1 MIKNFKNI
9 IIIALIYLC
18 VSSMPSIAVDHNGS
32 ACEVDS
38 SKCYDSDVDLDLAVI
53 TIYLND
59 KDSKVLTLEQDDD
72 GNIYAYDPNSQK
84 TYSVEVY

>member
-9 IIIALIYLC
+9 VIITLLC
-18 VSSMPSIAVDHNGS
+18 LCISSMASFAADYNGS

-38 SKCYDSDVDLDLAVI
+38 SNCYDSNVDLDLSVI

-59 KDSKVLTLEQDDD
+59 KDSKVLTIDQDDD
-72 GNIYAYDPNSQK
+72 GNIYAYDPTTQK